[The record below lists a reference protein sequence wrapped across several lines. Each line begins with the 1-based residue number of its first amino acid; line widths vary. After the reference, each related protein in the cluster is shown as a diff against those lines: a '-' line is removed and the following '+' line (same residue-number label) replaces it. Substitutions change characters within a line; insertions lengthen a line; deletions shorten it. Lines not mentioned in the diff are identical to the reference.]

1 MSLTDKIYSSYS
13 KLAPNIDV
21 NSEQNFQYFDQ
32 ELKKINNL
40 DKKKIIEIGYGK
52 GFFLEWAKNKKL
64 DIIGYEINEE
74 FHKIAKLNHKVI
86 LGDGRNIS
94 REISDK
100 FDLIILFDVVEH
112 IDKEKLLSFFENLY
126 ELLNEKGEVL
136 LRFPNGSSAAG
147 LEYFNSDLTHFSF
160 LNRRS
165 LKMIAEL
172 NKFELIYYG
181 NMERVSKFRSLKGK
195 IFGRLVYLI
204 RDFIEYIY
212 GNLYFGQ
219 KIPLD
224 PNVVG
229 ILKKN

>member
-94 REISDK
+94 REISVK

-160 LNRRS
+160 
-165 LKMIAEL
+165 K
-172 NKFELIYYG
+172 KD
-181 NMERVSKFRSLKGK
+181 GK
-195 IFGRLVYLI
+195 
-204 RDFIEYIY
+204 
-212 GNLYFGQ
+212 
-219 KIPLD
+219 KS
-224 PNVVG
+224 
-229 ILKKN
+229 